1 MDCFCPTNYIFYLPQ
16 ILSSTDYIGFCLRH
30 FIPPTNDTN
39 FTNLFV
45 VICEFCGK
53 IKIMFSCLK

>member
-16 ILSSTDYIGFCLRH
+16 IFSSTDYIGFCLRH

-45 VICEFCGK
+45 VICEFCGQ
-53 IKIMFSCLK
+53 INI